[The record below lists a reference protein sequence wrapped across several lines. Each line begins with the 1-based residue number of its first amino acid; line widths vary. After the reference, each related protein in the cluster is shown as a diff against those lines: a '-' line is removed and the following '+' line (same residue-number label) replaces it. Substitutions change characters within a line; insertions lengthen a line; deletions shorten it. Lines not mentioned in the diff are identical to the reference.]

1 MKQKLMFPFLLVG
14 HNAWSL
20 TIKSLRKI
28 RWDTTWTYWSIEL
41 SHHGGRGKYHHN
53 GGLCI
58 GRTATSIQS
67 NPMILPPHSSRA
79 HTHTH
84 THTHTTYCIYLVWRV
99 KLYLISWKW
108 RMKMLLMVEI
118 HSVIAH
124 AHNNNNICNRFVI
137 HHCLLPEWN

>member
-1 MKQKLMFPFLLVG
+1 MEQKLVFPFLLVG
-14 HNAWSL
+14 HNALSL

-84 THTHTTYCIYLVWRV
+84 THTHNLLHIFSLKSETIFDRL
-99 KLYLISWKW
+99 
-108 RMKMLLMVEI
+108 KMENENATD
-118 HSVIAH
+118 SR
-124 AHNNNNICNRFVI
+124 NS
-137 HHCLLPEWN
+137 